1 VRNTKTQLNYYHLQ
15 EVINTYKSKFKNFQQ
30 KITSLIVLQ
39 RFLRNNED
47 FIMEF
52 DRNNKLLYQLRVVP
66 KEIKNIIKVPLN
78 LNNREEFPILKLK

>member
-1 VRNTKTQLNYYHLQ
+1 MRNTKTQLNYYHLQ